1 MGRSVEASAD
11 CSVRGIPG
19 RRNADPDPGGAHP
32 DGPGAVDPGA
42 PPGPHDADPTE
53 AGPDRPLG
61 ADPDEAGLGGA
72 IMRAQRGD
80 SEAFRTLYRD
90 AQPRLLRYLHALV
103 GDDAEDVASETWL
116 QVTRDLAT
124 FTGDY
129 DHFRGWITTI
139 ARHRALDHLR
149 HQARK
154 PPALPMPQEDLAT
167 RPAPD
172 DTADV
177 ALEALS
183 TTAALALINSL
194 PADQAEAVLLR
205 AVLGL
210 DAASAAAVLG
220 KRPGA
225 VRTAAYRGLRTLAS
239 RLDAGLPG
247 LTPARTA
254 GRTAGRAA
262 GRTAGQTA
270 GRTAG
275 RRAGLASGLTGD
287 RRTRGI
293 PNR

>member
-1 MGRSVEASAD
+1 MGRSVEVSAD
-11 CSVRGIPG
+11 CSVRGIE
-19 RRNADPDPGGAHP
+19 ADPGGAP
-32 DGPGAVDPGA
+32 
-42 PPGPHDADPTE
+42 
-53 AGPDRPLG
+53 G
-61 ADPDEAGLGGA
+61 ADPDEAGLGPGMGPGMGTA
-72 IMRAQRGD
+72 VEAAQRGD
-80 SEAFRTLYRD
+80 TEAFRTVYRD
-90 AQPRLLRYLHALV
+90 VQPRLLRYLHALV

-116 QVTRDLAT
+116 QVTRDLAG

-172 DTADV
+172 DTADG

-210 DAASAAAVLG
+210 DAATAAEVLG
-220 KRPGA
+220 KRSGA
-225 VRTAAYRGLRTLAS
+225 VRTAAYRGLRTLAR
-239 RLDAGLPG
+239 RLDAGLP
-247 LTPARTA
+247 
-254 GRTAGRAA
+254 
-262 GRTAGQTA
+262 
-270 GRTAG
+270 
-275 RRAGLASGLTGD
+275 GLTGD

-293 PNR
+293 PSR